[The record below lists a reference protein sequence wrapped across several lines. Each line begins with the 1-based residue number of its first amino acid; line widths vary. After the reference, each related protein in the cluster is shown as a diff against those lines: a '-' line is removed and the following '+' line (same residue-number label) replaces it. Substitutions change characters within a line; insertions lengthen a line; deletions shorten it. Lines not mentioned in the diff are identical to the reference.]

1 MVAIIIPTLNEER
14 FIGTCLQS
22 VLTQTYPL
30 EKMDIMVV
38 DGGSQDRTCAI
49 VNEYHAKYTNIRL
62 LNNPHRIQSIAFNI
76 GVANSSAPYI
86 VRLDAHATY
95 NNRYIELCVK
105 HLAEHPEY
113 GNVGGCWDIRPQ
125 NSSLQAEANAILNK
139 VSFGIGGAAFR
150 VGAKA
155 GEVDTVPFGAFRRA
169 VIDEIGGM
177 REDLARGEDNEY
189 NSRIRKAGY
198 KIYFDPEI
206 IATYFAR
213 DTIWASMKQM
223 YANGQSIGKLCYIDR
238 QSIGLRH
245 LVPLAF
251 VVTLITFAIA
261 GIFWIPAMYVLAVV
275 AGLYILAN
283 VAATVTACQKYGAKY
298 MFILPI
304 LFFLVHC
311 SYGCGTING
320 LLRGKSK

>member
-1 MVAIIIPTLNEER
+1 MIVSVIIPTLNEER

-22 VLTQTYPL
+22 ILAQTYPL

-38 DGGSQDRTCAI
+38 DGGSQDKTCAI
-49 VNEYHAKYTNIRL
+49 VNEYHAKYANIRL
-62 LNNPHRIQSIAFNI
+62 LNNPQRIQSVAFNI

-105 HLAEHPEY
+105 HLVEHQEF
-113 GNVGGCWDIRPQ
+113 GNVGGCWNIRPQ
-125 NSSLQAEANAILNK
+125 NNSLQAEANAILNK

-155 GEVDTVPFGAFRRA
+155 GDVDTVPFGAFRRA

-206 IATYFAR
+206 VATYFAR
-213 DTIWASMKQM
+213 DTIGASVKQM
-223 YANGQSIGKLCYIDR
+223 YANGQSIGKLFYIDR

-251 VVTLITFAIA
+251 VITLIALAIT
-261 GIFWIPAMYVLAVV
+261 GIFWIPAMYMLAVV
-275 AGLYILAN
+275 AGLYALAN
-283 VAATVTACQKYGAKY
+283 VTATIAACQKYGAKY
-298 MFILPI
+298 IFILPI

-311 SYGCGTING
+311 SYGLGTIAG
-320 LLRGKSK
+320 IFYGKH